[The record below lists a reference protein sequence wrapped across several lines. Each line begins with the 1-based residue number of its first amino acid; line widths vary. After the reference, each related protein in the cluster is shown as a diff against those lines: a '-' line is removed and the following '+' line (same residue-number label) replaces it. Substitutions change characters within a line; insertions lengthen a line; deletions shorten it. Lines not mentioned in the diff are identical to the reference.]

1 MRIGLTGGIGSGKS
15 TVSRCW
21 IALGATVIDS
31 DSIARELTLPGGA
44 AMPLIVAEFG
54 AAMQGEDGALD
65 RQRMRELAFAE
76 PGARQRLEAILH
88 PLIGRETEARA
99 AESCSEFVVFDVPLL
114 VESGR
119 WRRKLERVLVVDCE
133 ASTQVERVMQ
143 RSGWTREAVE
153 AVIAQ
158 QASRARR
165 RAAADV
171 VIYNEGLPLEVL
183 QQQIKHLA
191 AHWHREA

>member
-15 TVSRCW
+15 TVARCW
-21 IALGATVIDS
+21 LSLGATVIDS
-31 DSIARELTLPGGA
+31 DAIARELTLAGGV
-44 AMPLIVAEFG
+44 AMPAIVAEFG
-54 AAMQGEDGALD
+54 QHIQTADGALD
-65 RQRMRELAFAE
+65 RLRMRELAFAD
-76 PGARQRLEAILH
+76 PGARQRLEGILH
-88 PLIGRETEARA
+88 PLIGQQTEARA
-99 AESCSEFVVFDVPLL
+99 AASSSPFVVFDVPLL

-119 WRRKLERVLVVDCE
+119 WRRKLDRVMVVDCQ

-158 QASRARR
+158 QATRAQR

-171 VIYNEGLPLEVL
+171 LIYNEGLMLEQL
-183 QQQIKHLA
+183 QQQIEGLA
-191 AHWHREA
+191 ARWR

>member
-15 TVSRCW
+15 TVSGCW
-21 IALGATVIDS
+21 RELGATVIDS
-31 DSIARELTLPGGA
+31 DAIARELTLAGGA
-44 AMPLIVAEFG
+44 AMPLIVEEFG
-54 AAMQGEDGALD
+54 AQMQGDDGALD

-99 AESCSEFVVFDVPLL
+99 AASNSEFIVFDVPLL

-119 WRRKLERVLVVDCE
+119 WRRKLDRVMVVDCKE
-133 ASTQVERVMQ
+133 ATQIERVMQ
-143 RSGWTREAVE
+143 RSGWTRDAVE

-158 QASRARR
+158 QASRAQR

-171 VIYNEGLPLEVL
+171 LIYNEDLTLAL
-183 QQQIKHLA
+183 MRQQIERLA
-191 AHWHREA
+191 ERWR

>member
-21 IALGATVIDS
+21 LSIGATVIDS
-31 DSIARELTLPGGA
+31 DAIARELTLAGGA
-44 AMPLIVAEFG
+44 AMPAILAEFG
-54 AAMQGEDGALD
+54 PHIQTAAGALD
-65 RQRMRELAFAE
+65 RQRMRELAFADL
-76 PGARQRLEAILH
+76 GARQRLEAILH
-88 PLIGRETEARA
+88 PLIGQETEARA
-99 AESCSEFVVFDVPLL
+99 AASRSPFIVFDVPLL

-119 WRRKLERVLVVDCE
+119 WRRKLDRVMVVDCKT
-133 ASTQVERVMQ
+133 STQVERVMQ

-158 QASRARR
+158 QATRAQR

-171 VIYNEGLPLEVL
+171 LIYNEGLALEPL
-183 QQQIKHLA
+183 QQQIEGLA
-191 AHWHREA
+191 ARWR

>member
-21 IALGATVIDS
+21 LSAGATVIDS
-31 DSIARELTLPGGA
+31 DAIARELTLAGGA
-44 AMPLIVAEFG
+44 AMPAIVAEFG
-54 AAMQGEDGALD
+54 PQLQAADGALD
-65 RQRMRELAFAE
+65 RLRMRELAFAN

-88 PLIGRETEARA
+88 PLIGQETEARA
-99 AESCSEFVVFDVPLL
+99 AASSSRFIVFDVPLL

-119 WRRKLERVLVVDCE
+119 WRRKLDRVMVVDCKL
-133 ASTQVERVMQ
+133 STQVERVMQ

-158 QASRARR
+158 QATRATR

-171 VIYNEGLPLEVL
+171 LIYNEGLPLEQL
-183 QQQIKHLA
+183 QQQIEGLA
-191 AHWHREA
+191 ARWR